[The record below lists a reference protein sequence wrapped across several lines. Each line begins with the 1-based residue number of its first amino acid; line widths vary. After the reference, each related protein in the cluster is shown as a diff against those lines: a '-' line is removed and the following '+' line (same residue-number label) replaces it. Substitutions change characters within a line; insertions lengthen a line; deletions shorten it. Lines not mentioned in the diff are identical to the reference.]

1 MKDLGFILTTYLVSF
16 GAVAALAWRVIT
28 RGRALARQLPEEDK
42 PWT

>member
-1 MKDLGFILTTYLVSF
+1 MDDLGFIVTSYVLSL

-42 PWT
+42 PWI

>member
-1 MKDLGFILTTYLVSF
+1 MEDIGFILTSYVMSL
-16 GAVAALAWRVIT
+16 GAVALLAWRVIT